1 MTPNIAMSTSI
12 FLSDDEVSHLTG
24 RKMRGAQIDALRQMG
39 VPFFVN
45 ARGHAV
51 VTRAAI
57 EGGSQIVA
65 QKPARGWSP
74 KVLNAM

>member
-1 MTPNIAMSTSI
+1 MTASM
-12 FLSDDEVSHLTG
+12 FLTDDEVSRLTG
-24 RKMRGAQIDALRQMG
+24 RKMKGAQIDALRQMG

-45 ARGHAV
+45 ATGHAV

-57 EGGSQIVA
+57 EGGNQPVV

-74 KVLNAM
+74 KVLKAV